1 MNEKFNYVRLL
12 NERQLCTY
20 IGLGRNKAREF
31 GEKCGAKKKIGGR
44 VLFDKNIIDK
54 AIEEL

>member
-1 MNEKFNYVRLL
+1 MDEKFDNIRLL
-12 NERQLCTY
+12 SERQLCVYT
-20 IGLGRNKAREF
+20 GLGRNKAREF

-54 AIEEL
+54 AIDEL